1 MSIGKRLRFFRKKA
15 QMTQKELGLLAG
27 FSPLSAEVRIAQ
39 YESGERTP
47 RYLLREKLA
56 SALGVASAALSV
68 PNIENDRELMHL
80 LFALEDHCRMTITE
94 NDYAFRLEIP
104 NQEFTLQSI
113 AHGTCQGRYHKPQRN
128 PRFEKQRFL
137 LSKAVFQCVLCRGAI
152 AGTL

>member
-47 RYLLREKLA
+47 RYLLREELA

-80 LFALEDHCRMTITE
+80 LFALEDHCRITLTE
-94 NDYAFRLEIP
+94 DDYAFRLEIP
-104 NQEFTLQSI
+104 NREFTLLSI
-113 AHGTCQGRYHKPQRN
+113 DLLSWK
-128 PRFEKQRFL
+128 EKQAQLREGEITKEEYDNWRYNF
-137 LSKAVFQCVLCRGAI
+137 
-152 AGTL
+152 

>member
-113 AHGTCQGRYHKPQRN
+113 D
-128 PRFEKQRFL
+128 L
-137 LSKAVFQCVLCRGAI
+137 LSWKE
-152 AGTL
+152 